1 MLRQNLKQIESERD
15 ELKAIL
21 KELKDNYNPN
31 YQVNMN
37 PELDSACL
45 GQVLIIKCVQDMA
58 VKAAVVG
65 YSDLVG
71 ESEGDGAESEYIGA
85 SISPDQLDALEKVD
99 LVNLVMSG
107 DDLAK
112 GNEEDGE
119 EESLCE

>member
-1 MLRQNLKQIESERD
+1 
-15 ELKAIL
+15 
-21 KELKDNYNPN
+21 
-31 YQVNMN
+31 
-37 PELDSACL
+37 
-45 GQVLIIKCVQDMA
+45 MA